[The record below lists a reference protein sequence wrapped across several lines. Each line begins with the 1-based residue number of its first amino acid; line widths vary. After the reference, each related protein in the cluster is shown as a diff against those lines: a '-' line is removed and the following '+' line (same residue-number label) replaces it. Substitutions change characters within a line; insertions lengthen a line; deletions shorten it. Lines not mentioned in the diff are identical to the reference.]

1 MAQGEQCPSAHGK
14 GGLLLVR
21 ASQSPAAQ
29 SGVSLHHQRHRPRC
43 DPAGTALL
51 GSRSSELERESR

>member
-1 MAQGEQCPSAHGK
+1 MAQGEQCLSAHGK
-14 GGLLLVR
+14 GNLSLVR

-29 SGVSLHHQRHRPRC
+29 SVVSLHHQRRRPRC

-51 GSRSSELERESR
+51 GSCSSELETEF